1 MTHKKNYHH
10 GDLLQALIDAALDLI
25 AEKDVTNVSLREI
38 ARRVGVSHT
47 APYRHFADKEAL
59 LAAVAQ
65 EGFQRF
71 NQAIEAAIQSVGDP
85 LEQLERGC
93 LTYIRYAVKHPS
105 RYRIM
110 FGAYGANLGK
120 ADRAMVETAK
130 QAYLPFAD
138 AIARGQTRGIFREGN
153 PEQMARTVWALM
165 HGLAMLLIGGQ
176 LADSDNENAIA
187 SVSRS
192 TLHGLVRGLENE
204 SPNARD

>member
-1 MTHKKNYHH
+1 MTQKKSYHH
-10 GDLLQALIDAALDLI
+10 GDLLQALIDAALDLV

-71 NQAIEAAIQSVGDP
+71 KQAIEAAIQSVADP
-85 LEQLERGC
+85 GEQLEMGC

-110 FGAYGANLGK
+110 FGAYGANPEK

-130 QAYLPFAD
+130 QAYLPLAD
-138 AIARGQTRGIFREGN
+138 AIARGQTLGIFRAGN
-153 PEQMARTVWALM
+153 PEQMAQTVWALM

-176 LADSDNENAIA
+176 LADSDDGEAIA
-187 SVSRS
+187 SLSRS
-192 TLHGLVRGLENE
+192 TLHLLVEGLGQRM
-204 SPNARD
+204 S